1 MSRSKAMA
9 SPATKG
15 NKEPSSIVSFGSS
28 QQKTFLGK
36 CIDTAKDV
44 IDAVVAGTKAGKS
57 YVNMATYLDRNLKFN
72 WSLVAFNSTFQ
83 KNVDEGKLHADV
95 TEIQFNSL
103 KSSHKTFITTLET
116 ALTPEK
122 VKSLSPWQMVQNNSA
137 FSTGM
142 KKTQDAKDRAAKLV
156 KDKKVT
162 AKQVQATPRKT
173 GTNKAKAIPL
183 GKALTRIKKVNTVKE
198 TKQVCRALA
207 KMLDRVSTQL
217 GRDVKSKKCSML
229 RLNGFN
235 DFTENV
241 KAAIDTDLAE
251 LAK

>member
-1 MSRSKAMA
+1 MARSKAMA

-15 NKEPSSIVSFGSS
+15 TKGPDITFGNT
-28 QQKTFLGK
+28 QQKTFLTK
-36 CIDTAKDV
+36 CIDTAKVV
-44 IDAVVAGTKAGKS
+44 ITAVEAGVTAGKS
-57 YVNMATYLDRNLKFN
+57 YVGMAKYLDKNLGFN

-83 KNVDEGKLHADV
+83 KNVEDGKLHKDI

-156 KDKKVT
+156 KENKVT
-162 AKQVQATPRKT
+162 AKQVEATPRNT
-173 GTNKAKAIPL
+173 GTNKTKTVPL
-183 GKALTRIKKVNTVKE
+183 KTALKRIRKINTVNE
-198 TKQVCRALA
+198 TKQLCNALS
-207 KMLDRVSTQL
+207 KVLDRVSTQL

-235 DFTENV
+235 DFTEIV
-241 KAAIDTDLAE
+241 KAAIDTDLTE